1 MASTPSPARTRQS
14 AAARKKAAAARPAPV
29 SDPLA
34 GFEPIHIAAD
44 DEVEEE
50 RVPLF
55 YIGDTEYTIPKEI
68 PPGAALQYLRQ
79 ARESGHE
86 LATPPLLIRVLGED
100 AYMALEQSRAVT
112 EDQLERIV
120 KLIVD
125 LALGQAEKK
134 EGKGP
139 TG

>member
-1 MASTPSPARTRQS
+1 MASTSPARTRQA
-14 AAARKKAAAARPAPV
+14 AAARKRAAAKPTAV

-34 GFEPIHIAAD
+34 DFEPIHIPAD
-44 DEVEEE
+44 DDVEEE

-55 YIGDTEYTIPKEI
+55 YLGDVEYTIPREI

-100 AYMALEQSRAVT
+100 AYMALEQSKAVR

-125 LALGQAEKK
+125 LALGQKEKK
-134 EGKGP
+134 EGKG
-139 TG
+139 GG